1 MASCGMVDTISESKL
16 WIPDPGETPLP
27 FEPARLVGG
36 ARKAAARFSLYV
48 EGPRDRSILRAWSFR
63 LLSGPARHLVSAAVI
78 LGGRRPD
85 RAIQHFRDCG
95 GAEAGI
101 RGLCILDR
109 DGGAAPTS
117 PEPGL
122 EIFTWGRR
130 HIESYLLVPGA
141 IRRALGL
148 PEHDRRVERLLDT
161 RHPNGLD
168 ERDWR
173 ELDAK
178 RLLGPKG
185 ALARGLGGPLPLT
198 RIAQATRE
206 SELHDDVHD
215 VFARLRQGF
224 EEPRP
229 PEIVR

>member
-1 MASCGMVDTISESKL
+1 M
-16 WIPDPGETPLP
+16 PFDPAE
-27 FEPARLVGG
+27 LVTG
-36 ARKAAARFSLYV
+36 ARAAAARFALYV

-63 LLSGPARHLVSAAVI
+63 LLSGPARGLLSAAVI

-85 RAIQHFRDCG
+85 RAIEHFRSCG

-109 DGGAAPTS
+109 DGGDAPPS
-117 PEPGL
+117 QEPGL
-122 EIFTWGRR
+122 EMFTWGRR

-141 IRRALGL
+141 IRRAMGL
-148 PEHDRRVERLLDT
+148 PEHDRRVERLLEL
-161 RHPNGLD
+161 RHPEGLD
-168 ERDWR
+168 EHAWR

-185 ALARGLGGPLPLT
+185 ELARGLGGPLPLA

-215 VFARLRQGF
+215 VFARLRQASA
-224 EEPRP
+224 EPP
-229 PEIVR
+229 SPEIVR